1 MIPANK
7 TASNN
12 FYFLVKECHISPLE
26 IPHLTRFQVQT
37 LIYQHNKQVE
47 ADKAA
52 LEEIEKKAQS
62 NTPKRR

>member
-1 MIPANK
+1 MTPANK

-26 IPHLTRFQVQT
+26 IPHLTRFQ
-37 LIYQHNKQVE
+37 HNKQVE
-47 ADKAA
+47 SDKAA
-52 LEEIEKKAQS
+52 LEEIEKKAQR

>member
-1 MIPANK
+1 M
-7 TASNN
+7 
-12 FYFLVKECHISPLE
+12 KECHISPLE

-47 ADKAA
+47 SDKAA
-52 LEEIEKKAQS
+52 LEEIEKKAQR